1 MADQSAGS
9 SEALA
14 PFDMDES
21 TRLLIQDE
29 PEERSFSYEDLP
41 PLPVSWKMHFA
52 ARLKEIVGLS
62 VAVTAAIV
70 VLLVPFMEDNP
81 GARRCLALTL
91 FVAVLW
97 STTALPPFVTAFCI
111 PFFVVALSILPFPA
125 TTAATTISMAFFD
138 PVILLFLGGLT
149 FAAALDKYQLN
160 QRLALLVLR
169 VAGPKPIWNLAAL
182 MGLSYFLSMWVTNVA
197 ASVVAVSI
205 AKPIIDKL
213 PRSDPYSKGMLIG
226 IATACNTGGMSTP
239 IASPQNAIAVLWV
252 TKASNGLNNISF
264 VRWMGYAVPVSLT
277 LSIIAW
283 LFLYWLFRP
292 HCKRVP
298 LDQDT
303 KLPPMTYVH
312 YYILVIVILT
322 IAGWCTFSFT
332 ENASGNLGIISLFP
346 IVAFY
351 SVGILTKSDYERMS
365 WSVLTL
371 IGGGVAIGVAATQ
384 SQLLDILSDGLAS
397 LVGGSGAWV
406 VSAAFVGL
414 MAVISNFLPHSV
426 VGIIVLPV
434 VAKTGV
440 SIGREILVVMMAG
453 IMNSGASC
461 LPVSSFPNANS
472 FAQKRSGETEEV
484 LTTMDYIKSGVP
496 NLVACAA
503 VLLSMGYG
511 LFGAF

>member
-1 MADQSAGS
+1 
-9 SEALA
+9 
-14 PFDMDES
+14 
-21 TRLLIQDE
+21 
-29 PEERSFSYEDLP
+29 
-41 PLPVSWKMHFA
+41 
-52 ARLKEIVGLS
+52 
-62 VAVTAAIV
+62 
-70 VLLVPFMEDNP
+70 MEYNP
-81 GARRCLALTL
+81 GARRCLAVTL

-111 PFFVVALSILPFPA
+111 PFLVVALRILPFPA
-125 TTAATTISMAFFD
+125 TSAATTISMAFFD

-160 QRLALLVLR
+160 QRLALMVLR

-197 ASVVAVSI
+197 ASVVVVSI
-205 AKPIIDKL
+205 AKPIVDKL
-213 PRSDPYSKGMLIG
+213 PKSDPYSKCMLIG

-252 TKASNGLNNISF
+252 VKASNGQQAISF
-264 VRWMGYAVPVSLT
+264 VTWMGYAVPVSLLLT
-277 LSIIAW
+277 IFAW
-283 LFLYWLFRP
+283 GFLYWLYRP
-292 HCKRVP
+292 HCDRVP

-303 KLPPMTYVH
+303 KLPPMSYVH
-312 YYILVIVILT
+312 YFILT
-322 IAGWCTFSFT
+322 VVVITILGWCTFSFT
-332 ENASGNLGIISLFP
+332 QNASGNLGVISLFP

-351 SVGILTKSDYERMS
+351 SVGILTKADYEKMS

-384 SQLLDILSDGLAS
+384 SQLLLILSNGLAD

-414 MAVISNFLPHSV
+414 MAIISNFLPHSV

-434 VAKTGV
+434 VATTGV
-440 SIGREILVVMMAG
+440 NIGREKLVVMMAG
-453 IMNSGASC
+453 LMNSGASC

-472 FAQKRSGETEEV
+472 FAQKRPGETEEV
-484 LTTMDYIKSGVP
+484 LATMDYIKSGVP
-496 NLVACAA
+496 NLIACAA
-503 VLLSMGYG
+503 VLLSVGYG
-511 LFGAF
+511 LFSAF